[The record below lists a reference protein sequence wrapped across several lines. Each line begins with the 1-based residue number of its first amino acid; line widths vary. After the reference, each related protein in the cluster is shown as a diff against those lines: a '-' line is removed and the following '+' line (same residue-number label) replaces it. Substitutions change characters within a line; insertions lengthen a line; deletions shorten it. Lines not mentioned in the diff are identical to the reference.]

1 MGRYYNG
8 DIEGK
13 FWVGVQPSDAAAR
26 FGGRNYEPSYIE
38 YYFDDQD
45 LPKLKEE
52 LDAIEQSDSFTN
64 TKEFFENRLV
74 YGDVEAKE
82 HNVSDEDI
90 REYADYSMGVK
101 IRDCIK
107 NKGHCQFS
115 AEL

>member
-13 FWVGVQPSDAAAR
+13 FWFGVQPSNASER
-26 FGGRNYEPSYIE
+26 FGGRVYEPSYIE
-38 YYFDDQD
+38 YYFDDKD

-52 LDAIEQSDSFTN
+52 LDAIEQSDSFEN
-64 TKEFFENRLV
+64 TKEFFENRSV

-90 REYADYSMGVK
+90 REYADYQLGVK

-107 NKGHCQFS
+107 EMDECKFS

>member
-13 FWVGVQPSDAAAR
+13 FWFGVQPSNASER
-26 FGGRNYEPSYIE
+26 FGGRVYEPSYIE
-38 YYFDDQD
+38 YYFDDKD

-52 LDAIEQSDSFTN
+52 LDAIEQSDSFEN
-64 TKEFFENRLV
+64 TKEFFENRSL
-74 YGDVEAKE
+74 YNDKEAEE

-90 REYADYSMGVK
+90 REYADYQLGVK

-107 NKGHCQFS
+107 EMDECKFS